1 MSRSGFSKQQ
11 QSQLKQLVYQCSF
24 ARLPASEISRLA
36 QEKLGMKVTENWVGR
51 IRYSLKNEA
60 EKEYKHL
67 LSDSFAYRYEFL
79 QRIKEVKEIQRR
91 KWEIANK
98 EHLTNED
105 LIRLKCL
112 TELEESTVLLSDFYQ
127 MLPGVDSSFVP
138 KPNEELAEGYTVR
151 EKLYESRARSIDASK
166 ATYRR
171 YTDMYGCER
180 EVAEHPDFSGGP
192 ISPDSEGRY
201 PWDEGYD
208 ANSKF

>member
-11 QSQLKQLVYQCSF
+11 QNQLKQLVYQCSF
-24 ARLPASEISRLA
+24 ARIPASEISRLA
-36 QEKLGMKVTENWVGR
+36 LEKLNTEVTENWVGS
-51 IRYSLKNEA
+51 IRTSLKHDA

-127 MLPGVDSSFVP
+127 MLPGMDSFVP
-138 KPNEELAEGYTVR
+138 EPGLGPD
-151 EKLYESRARSIDASK
+151 LGSESDSRRSVFRQDLGI
-166 ATYRR
+166 THHQ
-171 YTDMYGCER
+171 G
-180 EVAEHPDFSGGP
+180 PDPSD
-192 ISPDSEGRY
+192 PDRN
-201 PWDEGYD
+201 PPT
-208 ANSKF
+208 KF